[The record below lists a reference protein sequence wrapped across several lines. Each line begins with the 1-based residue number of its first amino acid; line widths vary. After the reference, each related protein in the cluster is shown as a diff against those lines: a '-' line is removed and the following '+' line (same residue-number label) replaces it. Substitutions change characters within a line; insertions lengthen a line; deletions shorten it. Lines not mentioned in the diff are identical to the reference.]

1 MARGVITQKNFI
13 MEKKAKI
20 IATLG
25 PAIYSEN
32 KLKQLI
38 NLGVDAFRINF
49 SHNTNG
55 ISKIV
60 YKIRKIEKII
70 KKKIS
75 LIADL
80 QGVKLRVGK
89 IKKENQKIIFNQ
101 NYIFDTKNELG
112 NNKRITFPYPKILKK
127 LKKGNKILIDDGKFT
142 FVVIKRTGNSVTT
155 ICKSQNCY
163 MKSSKSV
170 HVQNLEIPFNKL
182 TSKDKKDIKS
192 AIKLGCNWIALSYIQ
207 NEKLILETRKLIKSD
222 VGIISKIENKHALKN
237 ITKIIKATD
246 SIMIARGDLAIDIGH
261 SEVPKVQLSLIKK
274 CSQFSKSVIVA
285 TQMLESMIENNTA
298 TRAEINDIA
307 TAIFQGADA
316 VMLSA
321 ETAIGK
327 FPTLAVSTMAK
338 TISSTEKYKKEHI
351 EDFKNLIISNKDPVK
366 SILLSVK
373 DIAYNSNV
381 KAIIV
386 FSNSGKS
393 AKLVSAMRPA
403 AKILTISPNINVS
416 RQVSLLWGVQSI
428 NSRDANN
435 WKDMMSI
442 SKEIIKKLKFIKKN
456 DFVVITAGLP
466 FGKSG
471 MTNMIRLYKVEA

>member
-1 MARGVITQKNFI
+1 

-25 PAIYSEN
+25 PAIYSHT
-32 KLKQLI
+32 KLKQLV

-49 SHNTNG
+49 SHNIKG
-55 ISKIV
+55 INKIV
-60 YKIRKIEKII
+60 SKIRKIEKSTN
-70 KKKIS
+70 KKLA

-80 QGVKLRVGK
+80 QGVKLRVGD
-89 IKKENQKIIFNQ
+89 IKEDNQKIKYNQ
-101 NYIFDTKNELG
+101 KYIFDTKKKIG
-112 NNKRITFPYPKILKK
+112 NHLRINFPYPKILKK

-142 FVVIKRTGNSVTT
+142 FVVTGKKGLAVTT
-155 ICKSQNCY
+155 VCKSQNCF
-163 MKSSKSV
+163 MKSNKSI
-170 HVQNLEIPFNKL
+170 HIPNFDIPFKKL
-182 TSKDKKDIKS
+182 TSKDKRDIKT
-192 AIKLGCNWIALSYIQ
+192 AIKLGCNWVALSYIQ
-207 NEKLILETRKLIKSD
+207 NEKLILETRKLIKKD
-222 VGIISKIENKHALKN
+222 MGIISKIENKHALKN
-237 ITKIIKATD
+237 IVKIIKATD
-246 SIMIARGDLAIDIGH
+246 SVMIARGDLAIDIGH

-274 CSQFSKSVIVA
+274 CSEFSKSVIVA

-307 TAIFQGADA
+307 TAIFQGADT

-321 ETAIGK
+321 EAAIGK
-327 FPTLAVSTMAK
+327 FPTQAVSTMTQ
-338 TISSTEKYKKEHI
+338 TILSTEKYKRQHI
-351 EDFKNLIISNKDPVK
+351 EDFKNSIISSKDPVK

-373 DIAYNSNV
+373 DIAYNPDV

-403 AKILTISPNINVS
+403 AKIVTISPNINVS
-416 RQVSLLWGVQSI
+416 RQVSLLWGIQSI
-428 NSRDANN
+428 NSRDASG

-466 FGKSG
+466 FGKAG
-471 MTNMIRLYKVEA
+471 MTNMVRLYKVGT

>member
-1 MARGVITQKNFI
+1 

-25 PAIYSEN
+25 PAIYSDT
-32 KLKQLI
+32 KLKTLI
-38 NLGVDAFRINF
+38 DLGVDAFRINF

-60 YKIRKIEKII
+60 SRIRKIEKNT

-89 IKKENQKIIFNQ
+89 IKNESQKIKYNQKFV
-101 NYIFDTKNELG
+101 FDNKKEIG
-112 NNKRITFPYPKILKK
+112 NSDRITFAYPKILNK
-127 LKKGNKILIDDGKFT
+127 LKKGNKILVDDGKFT
-142 FVVIKRTGNSVTT
+142 FIVIKKIGNSVLT
-155 ICKSQNCY
+155 ICKSQNCF
-163 MKSSKSV
+163 MKSNKSI
-170 HVQNLEIPFNKL
+170 HIQKLDIAFNNLTI
-182 TSKDKKDIKS
+182 KDKKDIKT

-207 NEKLILETRKLIKSD
+207 NEKLILEARKLIKKD
-222 VGIISKIENKHALKN
+222 MGIISKIENKHALKN
-237 ITKIIKATD
+237 IINIIKATD

-307 TAIFQGADA
+307 TAIFQGADT

-321 ETAIGK
+321 EAAIGK
-327 FPTLAVSTMAK
+327 YPSQAVSTMAK
-338 TISSTEKYKKEHI
+338 TIISTEKYKKEHI
-351 EDFKNLIISNKDPVK
+351 EDFKNKILANKDPVK

-373 DIAYNSNV
+373 DIAYNTNV

-428 NSRDANN
+428 NSRDAHG

-442 SKEIIKKLKFIKKN
+442 SKEIIKKIKFIKKN
-456 DFVVITAGLP
+456 DFVIITAGLP
-466 FGKSG
+466 FGKAG
-471 MTNMIRLYKVEA
+471 MTNMIRLYKVGT

>member
-1 MARGVITQKNFI
+1 

-25 PAIYSEN
+25 PAIYSSS
-32 KLKQLI
+32 KLKQLV

-49 SHNTNG
+49 SHNTNK

-60 YKIRKIEKII
+60 SKIRRIEKNTN
-70 KKKIS
+70 KKIS

-89 IKKENQKIIFNQ
+89 VKEDSQKIKYNQKF
-101 NYIFDTKNELG
+101 IFDSKNDIGDQTRVTL
-112 NNKRITFPYPKILKK
+112 PYPKILKK

-142 FVVIKRTGNSVTT
+142 FIVKNKKGSTITT
-155 ICKSQNCY
+155 TCKSQNCY
-163 MKSSKSV
+163 IKSNKSI
-170 HVQNLEIPFNKL
+170 HIPNFEIAFNKL
-182 TSKDKKDIKS
+182 TSKDKKDIKT
-192 AIKLGCNWIALSYIQ
+192 AIRLSCNWIALSYLQ
-207 NEKLILETRKLIKSD
+207 NDKIIYEARKLIKKD
-222 VGIISKIENKHALKN
+222 MGIISKIENKHALKN
-237 ITKIIKATD
+237 IISIIKATD

-285 TQMLESMIENNTA
+285 TQMLESMIENSTA

-307 TAIFQGADA
+307 TAIFQGADT

-321 ETAIGK
+321 EAAIGK
-327 FPTLAVSTMAK
+327 FPTQAVSTMSK
-338 TISSTEKYKKEHI
+338 TILSTEKYKRQHI
-351 EDFKNLIISNKDPVK
+351 DDFKNSIISNEDPVK

-373 DIAYNSNV
+373 DIAYNPDV

-428 NSRDANN
+428 NIRDAKG

-442 SKEIIKKLKFIKKN
+442 SKEIIRKLRFIKKN
-456 DFVVITAGLP
+456 DFVIITAGLP
-466 FGKSG
+466 FGKAG
-471 MTNMIRLYKVEA
+471 MTNMIRLYKVGS

>member
-1 MARGVITQKNFI
+1 

-25 PAIYSEN
+25 PAIYKET
-32 KLKQLI
+32 KLKQLV

-55 ISKIV
+55 IKKIV
-60 YKIRKIEKII
+60 SRIRKIEKN
-70 KKKIS
+70 KNKKIS

-89 IKKENQKIIFNQ
+89 IKDDNQKINFNQ
-101 NYIFDTKNELG
+101 RYVFDNKKELG
-112 NNKRITFPYPKILKK
+112 NNYRITFPHLKILNK
-127 LKKGNKILIDDGKFT
+127 LKKGDKILIDDGKFS
-142 FVVIKRTGNSVTT
+142 FVVIKKIQNAVVT

-163 MKSSKSV
+163 IKSNKSV
-170 HVQNLEIPFNKL
+170 HLKNLDISINKL
-182 TSKDKKDIKS
+182 TTKDKKDIKT

-207 NEKLILETRKLIKSD
+207 NEKLILEARKLIKKD
-222 VGIISKIENKHALKN
+222 MGIISKIENKHALKN
-237 ITKIIKATD
+237 INKIIKTTD

-307 TAIFQGADA
+307 TAIFQGADT

-321 ETAIGK
+321 EAAIGR
-327 FPTLAVSTMAK
+327 FPSQAVSTMTK
-338 TISSTEKYKKEHI
+338 TIISTEKYKKEHI
-351 EDFKNLIISNKDPVK
+351 EDFKNKIITNKDPVK

-381 KAIIV
+381 KVIIV

-416 RQVSLLWGVQSI
+416 RQLSLLWGVKSI
-428 NSRDANN
+428 NSRDANG

-442 SKEIIKKLKFIKKN
+442 SKEIIKKLKFIKRN
-456 DFVVITAGLP
+456 DFAIITAGLP
-466 FGKSG
+466 FGKAG
-471 MTNMIRLYKVEA
+471 MTNMVRLYKVGS

>member
-1 MARGVITQKNFI
+1 

-25 PAIYSEN
+25 PAIYNET
-32 KLKQLI
+32 KLKKLV

-49 SHNTNG
+49 SHNTIG
-55 ISKIV
+55 IKKIV
-60 YKIRKIEKII
+60 SKIRKIEKFT

-80 QGVKLRVGK
+80 QGVKLRLGKLKDSSQK
-89 IKKENQKIIFNQ
+89 IKFNQKFT
-101 NYIFDTKNELG
+101 FDNKKLIG
-112 NNKRITFPYPKILKK
+112 NNSRICFPYPNILKK

-142 FVVIKRTGNSVTT
+142 FVVINKKGLSVNT

-163 MKSSKSV
+163 IQNNKSV
-170 HVQNLEIPFNKL
+170 HIPDFEITFNKL
-182 TSKDKKDIKS
+182 TSKDKKDIKT
-192 AIKLGCNWIALSYIQ
+192 AIKLGCNWIALSYLQ
-207 NEKLILETRKLIKSD
+207 NEKLIIETRKLIRKD
-222 VGIISKIENKHALKN
+222 MGIIAKIENKQALQN
-237 ITKIIKATD
+237 INKIIKATD
-246 SIMIARGDLAIDIGH
+246 SVMIARGDLAIDIGH

-285 TQMLESMIENNTA
+285 TQMLESMIENNIA

-307 TAIFQGADA
+307 TAIFQGADT

-321 ETAIGK
+321 EAAVGK
-327 FPTLAVSTMAK
+327 FPTQAVSTMAQ
-338 TISSTEKYKKEHI
+338 TILSTEKYKKKHI
-351 EDFKNLIISNKDPVK
+351 EDFKNSIISNKDPVK

-373 DIAYNSNV
+373 DMAYNSNV

-428 NSRDANN
+428 NSRDANG

-456 DFVVITAGLP
+456 DFVIITAGLP
-466 FGKSG
+466 FGKAG
-471 MTNMIRLYKVEA
+471 MTNMIRLYKVGS

>member
-1 MARGVITQKNFI
+1 

-25 PAIYSEN
+25 PAIYSDT

-60 YKIRKIEKII
+60 SKIRKIERSTN
-70 KKKIS
+70 KKIA

-89 IKKENQKIIFNQ
+89 IKKENQRIKYNQ
-101 NYIFDTKNELG
+101 KYTFD
-112 NNKRITFPYPKILKK
+112 NKKQIGDHSRINFPYPNILKK

-142 FVVIKRTGNSVTT
+142 FVVTSRKGLSVTT

-163 MKSSKSV
+163 LKSNKSI
-170 HVQNLEIPFNKL
+170 HIPNFDIVFDKL
-182 TSKDKKDIKS
+182 TSKDKRDIKT
-192 AIKLGCNWIALSYIQ
+192 ATKLGCNWIALSYLQ
-207 NEKLILETRKLIKSD
+207 NEKLILETRKLIKKD
-222 VGIISKIENKHALKN
+222 MGIISKIENQDALKN
-237 ITKIIKATD
+237 IIKIIKATD

-307 TAIFQGADA
+307 TAIFQGADT

-321 ETAIGK
+321 EAAIGK
-327 FPTLAVSTMAK
+327 FPSQAVSTMTQ
-338 TISSTEKYKKEHI
+338 TILSTEKYKRQHI
-351 EDFKNLIISNKDPVK
+351 EDFKNSIISNKDPVK

-373 DIAYNSNV
+373 DIAYNPDV

-403 AKILTISPNINVS
+403 AKIVTISPNVNVC

-428 NSRDANN
+428 NSRDANG

-442 SKEIIKKLKFIKKN
+442 SREIIKKLKFIKKD
-456 DFVVITAGLP
+456 DFVIITAGLP
-466 FGKSG
+466 FGKAG
-471 MTNMIRLYKVEA
+471 MTNMIRLYKVGT

>member
-1 MARGVITQKNFI
+1 

-25 PAIYSEN
+25 PAIYNEA
-32 KLKQLI
+32 KLKKLV

-55 ISKIV
+55 ISKIIS
-60 YKIRKIEKII
+60 KIRKIEKST

-89 IKKENQKIIFNQ
+89 IKNDNQKIIFNQ
-101 NYIFDTKNELG
+101 KFTFDNRNIVGDKN
-112 NNKRITFPYPKILKK
+112 RIYFPYPKILKK
-127 LKKGNKILIDDGKFT
+127 LKKGNKILIDDGKYT
-142 FVVIKRTGNSVTT
+142 FIVLNKKNLSVTT
-155 ICKSQNCY
+155 LCKSQNCHL
-163 MKSSKSV
+163 KSNKSI
-170 HVQNLEIPFNKL
+170 HIPNFDISFNKL
-182 TSKDKKDIKS
+182 TFKDKKDIKT
-192 AIKLGCNWIALSYIQ
+192 AIKLKCNWIALSYLQ
-207 NEKLILETRKLIKSD
+207 NEKLILEARKLIRKD
-222 VGIISKIENKHALKN
+222 MGIISKIENKHALKN
-237 ITKIIKATD
+237 IVKIIKATD

-307 TAIFQGADA
+307 TAIFQGADT

-321 ETAIGK
+321 EAAIGK
-327 FPTLAVSTMAK
+327 FPLQAVSTMSQ
-338 TISSTEKYKKEHI
+338 TILSTEKYKKEHI
-351 EDFKNLIISNKDPVK
+351 EDFKNSIISNKDPVK

-428 NSRDANN
+428 NSRDAKG

-456 DFVVITAGLP
+456 DFVIITAGLP
-466 FGKSG
+466 FGKAG
-471 MTNMIRLYKVEA
+471 MTNMIRLYKVGS

>member
-1 MARGVITQKNFI
+1 

-25 PAIYSEN
+25 PAIYKET
-32 KLKQLI
+32 KLKQLV

-55 ISKIV
+55 INKIV
-60 YKIRKIEKII
+60 SRIRKIEKNTN
-70 KKKIS
+70 KKIA

-89 IKKENQKIIFNQ
+89 VKNENQKISYNQ
-101 NYIFDTKNELG
+101 KYVFDNKNELG
-112 NNKRITFPYPKILKK
+112 DNNRIRFAYPKIIQK

-142 FVVIKRTGNSVTT
+142 FIVIKKESSSITT

-163 MKSSKSV
+163 MKSNKSV
-170 HVQNLEIPFNKL
+170 HIRNLDIEFNKL
-182 TSKDKKDIKS
+182 TKKDKKDIKT
-192 AIKLGCNWIALSYIQ
+192 ATRLGCNWIALSYIQ
-207 NEKLILETRKLIKSD
+207 NEKLIYEARKLIKKD
-222 VGIISKIENKHALKN
+222 VGIISKIENKFALKN
-237 ITKIIKATD
+237 IVKIIKATD

-307 TAIFQGADA
+307 TAIFQGADT

-321 ETAIGK
+321 EAAIGK
-327 FPTLAVSTMAK
+327 FPSQAVSTMVK
-338 TISSTEKYKKEHI
+338 TIISTEKYKKEHI
-351 EDFKNLIISNKDPVK
+351 EDFKNFIIANKDPVK

-403 AKILTISPNINVS
+403 AKILTISPNINIS

-428 NSRDANN
+428 NSRDANG

-442 SKEIIKKLKFIKKN
+442 SKELIKKLKFINKN
-456 DFVVITAGLP
+456 DFIIITAGLP
-466 FGKSG
+466 FGKAG
-471 MTNMIRLYKVEA
+471 MTNMIRLYKVGT

>member
-1 MARGVITQKNFI
+1 

-32 KLKQLI
+32 KLKKLVE
-38 NLGVDAFRINF
+38 LGVDAFRINF

-55 ISKIV
+55 IGRIISKI
-60 YKIRKIEKII
+60 RRIEKKNG
-70 KKKIS
+70 KKLS

-80 QGVKLRVGK
+80 QGVKLRIGK
-89 IKKENQKIIFNQ
+89 IKNENQRVKFNQ
-101 NYIFDTKNELG
+101 KLIFDSKKNHG
-112 NNKRITFPYPKILKK
+112 DFSRINFPYPSILKK
-127 LKKGNKILIDDGKFT
+127 LKKGNKILIDDGKFL
-142 FVVIKRTGNSVTT
+142 FSVIGKKGSSVITK
-155 ICKSQNCY
+155 CKSQNCVLRSN
-163 MKSSKSV
+163 KSF
-170 HVQNLEIPFNKL
+170 HVPNLDFPFNKL
-182 TSKDKKDIKS
+182 TQKDKGDIKK
-192 AIKLGCNWIALSYIQ
+192 AIKLGCNWIALSYLQ
-207 NEKLILETRKLIKSD
+207 NEKLILETRKLIKKD
-222 VGIISKIENKHALKN
+222 MGIISKIENKHALKN
-237 ITKIIKATD
+237 IKKIIQATD

-307 TAIFQGADA
+307 TAIFQGADT

-321 ETAIGK
+321 EAAIGK
-327 FPTLAVSTMAK
+327 FPAQAVSTMTE
-338 TISSTEKYKKEHI
+338 TILSTEKYKREHI
-351 EDFKNLIISNKDPVK
+351 EDFKNSIIANKDPVK

-373 DIAYNSNV
+373 DMAYNSNV

-403 AKILTISPNINVS
+403 AKIVTISPNINVS

-428 NSRDANN
+428 NSRDANG

-442 SKEIIKKLKFIKKN
+442 SKEIIKKLKFVKKN

-466 FGKSG
+466 FGKAG
-471 MTNMIRLYKVEA
+471 MTNMVRLYKVGT

>member
-1 MARGVITQKNFI
+1 

-25 PAIYSEN
+25 PAIYSN
-32 KLKQLI
+32 TKIKKLV

-49 SHNTNG
+49 SHNTKG
-55 ISKIV
+55 INKIV
-60 YKIRKIEKII
+60 SKIRKIEKSSN
-70 KKKIS
+70 KKIA

-80 QGVKLRVGK
+80 QGVKLRIGK
-89 IKKENQKIIFNQ
+89 IKETSQKIKYNQKF
-101 NYIFDTKNELG
+101 IFD
-112 NNKRITFPYPKILKK
+112 NNKNIGDHSRVNFPYPKILKK
-127 LKKGNKILIDDGKFT
+127 LKKGNKILIDDGKYT
-142 FVVIKRTGNSVTT
+142 FVVTSKKGLNITT

-163 MKSSKSV
+163 LRSNKSI
-170 HVQNLEIPFNKL
+170 HVPNLDIAFNKL
-182 TSKDKKDIKS
+182 TFKDKKDIKIAS
-192 AIKLGCNWIALSYIQ
+192 KLGCNWIALSYLQ
-207 NEKLILETRKLIKSD
+207 NDKIIHETRKLIKKD
-222 VGIISKIENKHALKN
+222 IGIISKVENKHALKN
-237 ITKIIKATD
+237 INSIIKASD
-246 SIMIARGDLAIDIGH
+246 SIMIARGDLALEIGH

-321 ETAIGK
+321 EAAIGK
-327 FPTLAVSTMAK
+327 FPTQAVSTMSQ
-338 TISSTEKYKKEHI
+338 TILSTEKYKKQHI
-351 EDFKNLIISNKDPVK
+351 EDFKNSIISNKDPVK
-366 SILLSVK
+366 SVLLSVK
-373 DIAYNSNV
+373 DIAYNPDV

-428 NSRDANN
+428 NSRDAKG

-442 SKEIIKKLKFIKKN
+442 SKEIIKKLIFIKRN
-456 DFVVITAGLP
+456 DFVIITAGLP
-466 FGKSG
+466 FGKAG
-471 MTNMIRLYKVEA
+471 MTNMIRLYKVGT

>member
-1 MARGVITQKNFI
+1 

-25 PAIYSEN
+25 PAIHNEA
-32 KLKQLI
+32 KLKQLV
-38 NLGVDAFRINF
+38 NLGVDVFRINF

-55 ISKIV
+55 INTIISR
-60 YKIRKIEKII
+60 IRKIEKNSN
-70 KKKIS
+70 KKIS

-89 IKKENQKIIFNQ
+89 IKNESQIIKFNQK
-101 NYIFDTKNELG
+101 YIFDNKNELG
-112 NNKRITFPYPKILKK
+112 NNNRIRFPYPKILKK

-142 FVVIKRTGNSVTT
+142 FVVTKKSLNSVTT
-155 ICKSQNCY
+155 VCKSQNCY
-163 MKSSKSV
+163 MKNNKSV
-170 HVQNLEIPFNKL
+170 HIQNLDIAFNKL
-182 TSKDKKDIKS
+182 TKKDKKDIKT

-207 NEKLILETRKLIKSD
+207 NEKLIYEARRLIKKD
-222 VGIISKIENKHALKN
+222 MGIISKIENKHALKN

-307 TAIFQGADA
+307 TAIFQGADT

-321 ETAIGK
+321 EAAIGK
-327 FPTLAVSTMAK
+327 FPSQAVSTMTE
-338 TISSTEKYKKEHI
+338 TIVSTEKYKKEHI
-351 EDFKNLIISNKDPVK
+351 EDFKNSIISNRDPVK

-373 DIAYNSNV
+373 DIAYNTDV

-403 AKILTISPNINVS
+403 AKIVTISPNINVS
-416 RQVSLLWGVQSI
+416 RQVSLLWGVQSV
-428 NSRDANN
+428 NSRDANG

-466 FGKSG
+466 FGKAG
-471 MTNMIRLYKVEA
+471 MTNMIRLYKVGA

>member
-1 MARGVITQKNFI
+1 

-25 PAIYSEN
+25 PAIYKET
-32 KLKQLI
+32 KLKQLV

-55 ISKIV
+55 MDKIV
-60 YKIRKIEKII
+60 SRIRKIEKSTN
-70 KKKIS
+70 KKIS

-80 QGVKLRVGK
+80 QGVKLRVNR
-89 IKKENQKIIFNQ
+89 IKNDNQKIKYNQ
-101 NYIFDTKNELG
+101 KYIFDNKKELG
-112 NNKRITFPYPKILKK
+112 NINRITFPYPKILQK
-127 LKKGNKILIDDGKFT
+127 LKKGNKILVDDGKFV
-142 FVVIKRTGNSVTT
+142 FVVIKNLINSVTT
-155 ICKSQNCY
+155 VCKSRNCF
-163 MKSSKSV
+163 MRSNKSV
-170 HVQNLEIPFNKL
+170 HIQNFDIPFNKL
-182 TSKDKKDIKS
+182 TNKDKKDIKT

-207 NEKLILETRKLIKSD
+207 NEKLILEAKKLIKKD
-222 VGIISKIENKHALKN
+222 MGIISKIENKHALKN
-237 ITKIIKATD
+237 INKIIKATD

-285 TQMLESMIENNTA
+285 TQMLESMIENDTA

-307 TAIFQGADA
+307 TAIFQGADT

-321 ETAIGK
+321 EAAIGK
-327 FPTLAVSTMAK
+327 FPSQAVSTMAD
-338 TISSTEKYKKEHI
+338 TIVSTEKYKKEHI
-351 EDFKNLIISNKDPVK
+351 DDFKNSIITNKDPVK

-373 DIAYNSNV
+373 DIAYNPDV

-393 AKLVSAMRPA
+393 AKLVSAIRPA
-403 AKILTISPNINVS
+403 AKIVTISPNINIS

-428 NSRDANN
+428 NSRDANG

-442 SKEIIKKLKFIKKN
+442 SREIIKKLTFIKKN

-466 FGKSG
+466 FGKAG
-471 MTNMIRLYKVEA
+471 MTNMIRLYKVGT

>member
-1 MARGVITQKNFI
+1 

-25 PAIYSEN
+25 PAIYSDT

-49 SHNTNG
+49 SHNTSG
-55 ISKIV
+55 INKIV
-60 YKIRKIEKII
+60 SKIRKIEKLSS
-70 KKKIS
+70 KKIS

-89 IKKENQKIIFNQ
+89 IKRDSQKIGYNQKF
-101 NYIFDTKNELG
+101 IFDAKKTIGDNL
-112 NNKRITFPYPKILKK
+112 RINFPYPKILKK
-127 LKKGNKILIDDGKFT
+127 IKKGNQILVDDGKFK
-142 FVVIKRTGNSVTT
+142 FVVLNKKGLSITT

-163 MKSSKSV
+163 MKSNKSI
-170 HVQNLEIPFNKL
+170 HIPNFDITFNKL
-182 TSKDKKDIKS
+182 TLKDKKDIKT
-192 AIKLGCNWIALSYIQ
+192 AIKLGCNWIALSYLQ
-207 NEKLILETRKLIKSD
+207 NEKIILEARKLIKKD
-222 VGIISKIENKHALKN
+222 MGIISKIENKHALKN
-237 ITKIIKATD
+237 IVKIIKATD

-307 TAIFQGADA
+307 TAIFQGADT

-321 ETAIGK
+321 EAAIGK
-327 FPTLAVSTMAK
+327 FPTQAVSTMAQ
-338 TISSTEKYKKEHI
+338 TILSTEKYKRQHI
-351 EDFKNLIISNKDPVK
+351 EDFKNSIISNKDPVK

-373 DIAYNSNV
+373 DIAYNPDV

-403 AKILTISPNINVS
+403 AKIVTISPNVNIS

-428 NSRDANN
+428 NSRDANG

-456 DFVVITAGLP
+456 DFVIITAGLP
-466 FGKSG
+466 FGKAG
-471 MTNMIRLYKVEA
+471 MTNMIRLYRVGT

>member
-1 MARGVITQKNFI
+1 

-20 IATLG
+20 ITTLG
-25 PAIYSEN
+25 PAIYSKT
-32 KLKQLI
+32 KLKQLV

-55 ISKIV
+55 IDKIV
-60 YKIRKIEKII
+60 SLIRKIERSSN
-70 KKKIS
+70 KKIS

-89 IKKENQKIIFNQ
+89 IKNESQKIKFNQK
-101 NYIFDTKNELG
+101 YVFDNKNELG
-112 NNKRITFPYPKILKK
+112 NNNRIRFPYPKILKK
-127 LKKGNKILIDDGKFT
+127 LKKGNKILIDDGKFSFIVT
-142 FVVIKRTGNSVTT
+142 KKTVNSVTT
-155 ICKSQNCY
+155 VCKSQNCF
-163 MKSSKSV
+163 MKSNKSV
-170 HVQNLEIPFNKL
+170 HIQNLDIAFDKL
-182 TSKDKKDIKS
+182 TKKDKKDIKT
-192 AIKLGCNWIALSYIQ
+192 ATKIGCNWIALSYIQ
-207 NEKLILETRKLIKSD
+207 NEKLIFEARKLIKKD
-222 VGIISKIENKHALKN
+222 MGIISKIENKHALKN
-237 ITKIIKATD
+237 IVNIIKATD

-261 SEVPKVQLSLIKK
+261 SEVPKAQLSLIKK
-274 CSQFSKSVIVA
+274 CSQYSKSVIVA

-321 ETAIGK
+321 ETAIGEY
-327 FPTLAVSTMAK
+327 PLQAVSTMAK
-338 TISSTEKYKKEHI
+338 TIISTEKYKKEHI
-351 EDFKNLIISNKDPVK
+351 EDFKNSIISNKDPVK

-373 DIAYNSNV
+373 DIAYNSDV

-428 NSRDANN
+428 NSRDANG

-442 SKEIIKKLKFIKKN
+442 SKELIKKLKFIKKN

-466 FGKSG
+466 FGKAG
-471 MTNMIRLYKVEA
+471 MTNMIRLYKVGT

>member
-1 MARGVITQKNFI
+1 

-25 PAIYSEN
+25 PAIYSET
-32 KLKQLI
+32 KLKQLV

-49 SHNTNG
+49 SHNTKG
-55 ISKIV
+55 IGAIV
-60 YKIRKIEKII
+60 NIIRKIEKNTN
-70 KKKIS
+70 KKIS
-75 LIADL
+75 LIGDL
-80 QGVKLRVGK
+80 QGVKLRIGK
-89 IKKENQKIIFNQ
+89 IKNESQRIKFNQK
-101 NYIFDTKNELG
+101 YIFDNKKELG
-112 NNKRITFPYPKILKK
+112 NNSRVSFPYPKIIKK
-127 LKKGNKILIDDGKFT
+127 IKKGSKILIDDGKFT
-142 FVVIKRTGNSVTT
+142 FVVTKKFINSVTT
-155 ICKSQNCY
+155 VCKSQNCY
-163 MKSSKSV
+163 IKNNKSV
-170 HVQNLEIPFNKL
+170 HIQNLDITLNKL
-182 TSKDKKDIKS
+182 TTKDKKDIKT
-192 AIKLGCNWIALSYIQ
+192 AIKLRCNWIALSYIQ
-207 NEKLILETRKLIKSD
+207 NEKLIFEARKLIKKD
-222 VGIISKIENKHALKN
+222 MGIISKIENKHALKN

-307 TAIFQGADA
+307 TAIFQGADT

-321 ETAIGK
+321 EAAIGK
-327 FPTLAVSTMAK
+327 FPSQAVSTMTD
-338 TISSTEKYKKEHI
+338 TIVSAEKYKKEHI
-351 EDFKNLIISNKDPVK
+351 EDFKNSIISNRDPVK

-373 DIAYNSNV
+373 DIAYNTDV

-386 FSNSGKS
+386 FSNSGRS

-403 AKILTISPNINVS
+403 AKIVTISPNINVS

-428 NSRDANN
+428 NSRDANG

-442 SKEIIKKLKFIKKN
+442 SKELIKKLKFIKKE

-466 FGKSG
+466 FGKAG
-471 MTNMIRLYKVEA
+471 MTNMIRLYKVGT

>member
-1 MARGVITQKNFI
+1 

-25 PAIYSEN
+25 PAIYKET
-32 KLKQLI
+32 KLKQLV

-60 YKIRKIEKII
+60 SKIRKIEKSTN
-70 KKKIS
+70 KKIA

-80 QGVKLRVGK
+80 QGVKLRVDK
-89 IKKENQKIIFNQ
+89 IKNDNQKIKYNQ
-101 NYIFDTKNELG
+101 KYIFDNKKELG
-112 NNKRITFPYPKILKK
+112 NNNRITFPYPKIIKK
-127 LKKGNKILIDDGKFT
+127 LKIDNKILIDDGKFT
-142 FVVIKRTGNSVTT
+142 FVVIKKVGSSITT
-155 ICKSQNCY
+155 VCKSQNCY
-163 MKSSKSV
+163 MKSNKSV
-170 HVQNLEIPFNKL
+170 HIQNLDIEFNKL
-182 TSKDKKDIKS
+182 TLKDKKDIKS

-207 NEKLILETRKLIKSD
+207 NEKLIYEARKLIKKD
-222 VGIISKIENKHALKN
+222 MGIISKIENKHALKN
-237 ITKIIKATD
+237 ITNIIKATD

-307 TAIFQGADA
+307 TAIFQGADT

-321 ETAIGK
+321 EAAIGK
-327 FPTLAVSTMAK
+327 FPSQAVSTMAQ
-338 TISSTEKYKKEHI
+338 TIISTEKYKKEHI
-351 EDFKNLIISNKDPVK
+351 EDFKNSIIANKDPVK
-366 SILLSVK
+366 SVLLSVK
-373 DIAYNSNV
+373 DIAYNPDV

-428 NSRDANN
+428 NSRDANG

-442 SKEIIKKLKFIKKN
+442 SREIIKKLKFIKKN
-456 DFVVITAGLP
+456 DFVIITAGLP
-466 FGKSG
+466 FGKAG
-471 MTNMIRLYKVEA
+471 MTNMIRLYKVGS